1 MEPTSTE
8 TGRVPGTDGPLIIA
22 AATFNRPQ
30 GLALLLDRLEALEF
44 TGPEPRIDVVIVDNS
59 PDGGAR
65 TQVHARAEAFRW
77 PLIYAHET
85 QRGIAQA
92 RNRALDEAA
101 ARSASWMAFID
112 DDEYP
117 EPHWI
122 DRMTRMAAD
131 TGATAVVGA
140 LLPDFDRPPPKWIEE
155 GGFLAIRK
163 YAEGQRLEF
172 GNTSNVLFD
181 FGFAQRNGLRFD
193 LAFALT
199 GGEDTL
205 FFEDMQRRGGTI
217 VFCRSGVVHETI
229 VPDRARLGWLVRRW
243 IRSGNTDGR
252 IVMRGN
258 PGPGAR
264 WMTVLGGGLVRTG
277 VGGGLA
283 ALTAPL
289 ALLGRGHVPAEHLR
303 VASRGVGFVMS
314 ALGSTIEEYRVVKR

>member
-1 MEPTSTE
+1 MER
-8 TGRVPGTDGPLIIA
+8 TGAVGIGGSNGPLIVA

-30 GLALLLDRLEALEF
+30 GLTLLLDRLEGLEF
-44 TGPEPRIDVVIVDNS
+44 SGSKPPIEVVIVDNS
-59 PDGGAR
+59 PEGSAR
-65 TQVHARAEAFRW
+65 QLVEARRASYRW
-77 PLIYAHET
+77 PLSYAHER

-101 ARSASWMAFID
+101 TRDAAWLAFID

-117 EPHWI
+117 DPSWL
-122 DRMTRMAAD
+122 DRMTRMASE

-140 LLPDFDRPPPKWIEE
+140 LLPDFEQPPPRWIEK

-163 YAEGQRLEF
+163 YAEGQRLDF

-181 FGFAQRNGLRFD
+181 FRFAQRHGIRFD
-193 LAFALT
+193 LSFALT

-205 FFEDMQRRGGTI
+205 FFEDMQRHGGTI

-252 IVMRGN
+252 IVMRGD
-258 PGPGAR
+258 PGLRAR
-264 WMTVLGGGLVRTG
+264 AVTVFGGGLVRMA

-289 ALLGRGHVPAEHLR
+289 ILLGRGQVPAEHLR
-303 VASRGVGFVMS
+303 VASRGAGFAMS